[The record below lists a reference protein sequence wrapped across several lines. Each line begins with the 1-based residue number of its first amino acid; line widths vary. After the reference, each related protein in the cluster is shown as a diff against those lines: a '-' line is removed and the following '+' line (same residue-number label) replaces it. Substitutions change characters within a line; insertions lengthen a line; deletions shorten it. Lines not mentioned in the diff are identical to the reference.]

1 MEKIEL
7 LSRIQKLS
15 LLIHSN
21 DLAAYNLSE
30 TVIAEMK
37 RTLDELTERYIA
49 RYC

>member
-15 LLIHSN
+15 SLVHSN

-30 TVIAEMK
+30 AAIAEIK
-37 RTLDELTERYIA
+37 RTLDELTERYIV